1 MFFKLVLA
9 HIFEL
14 QVEAVAD
21 LLTHGGRPRRRPAW
35 PSPQVALHIH
45 SVAEDV
51 LFINDDVAEVNS
63 NPECDYLVRR
73 QIRVARLQA
82 TLDIGRTS
90 NRVHYAWKLSQY
102 SVAGRLK
109 DTTLVLIDLGIDDLC
124 P

>member
-1 MFFKLVLA
+1 MFLSSCSPISSNRRSRRL
-9 HIFEL
+9 
-14 QVEAVAD
+14 D
-21 LLTHGGRPRRRPAW
+21 LLTHGGRHRDAARHG
-35 PSPQVALHIH
+35 QALKSRCHIH

-102 SVAGRLK
+102 YVAGRLK